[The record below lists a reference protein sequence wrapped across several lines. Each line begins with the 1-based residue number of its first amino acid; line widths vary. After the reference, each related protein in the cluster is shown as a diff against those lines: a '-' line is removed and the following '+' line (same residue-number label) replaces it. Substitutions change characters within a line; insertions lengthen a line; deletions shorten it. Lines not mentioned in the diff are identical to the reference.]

1 MDVLIHFRWYQVALA
16 ADIEK
21 AFLMVSVAAHE
32 RDCLR
37 FLWLEDIL
45 ADNLKM
51 VIKRFTRAVTG
62 VISSPF
68 LLNGTL
74 KSHIES
80 YLSEDP
86 EFVKKIL
93 ASLYVDDLNSGAST
107 VAEAFELYMKS
118 KSRMKDAGFN
128 LRKWISNS
136 KQLMSEIEAQESV
149 NMSDQ
154 KVDYSVHNIGPD
166 DETFAKY
173 TVGTGQTKLSG
184 QVDEQ
189 KTLGLIWNYANDS
202 FVFDLVGYAN
212 IAAELLLTKRSVL
225 SVVARL
231 FDPLGLLCP
240 IIHPMKMLFQELCV
254 SKCGW
259 DSPLNDTSSRK
270 FLDWIHE
277 HRKVSHTVL
286 P

>member
-1 MDVLIHFRWYQVALA
+1 MPKIIDVLIRFCWSQVALA

-32 RDCLR
+32 RDCLKY
-37 FLWLEDIL
+37 LWFEDIL

-51 VIKRFTRAVTG
+51 VIKRFTRAVFG

-107 VAEAFELYMKS
+107 IVEAFELYMKS

-128 LRKWISNS
+128 LCTWISNS
-136 KQLMSEIEAQESV
+136 KQLMSQIEAQERL

-166 DETFAKY
+166 DQTFAKY

-202 FVFDLVGYAN
+202 FGFDLVGYAN
-212 IAAELLLTKRSVL
+212 IAAELPLTKRS
-225 SVVARL
+225 
-231 FDPLGLLCP
+231 DC
-240 IIHPMKMLFQELCV
+240 C
-254 SKCGW
+254 
-259 DSPLNDTSSRK
+259 
-270 FLDWIHE
+270 
-277 HRKVSHTVL
+277 
-286 P
+286 